1 MLEVWIAPRMRN
13 LIVKCFKE
21 ETLKRHHTA
30 RISLTCL
37 AWLRKLAHKCTPT
50 RRIVMGIMLL
60 AVKEKRD
67 TRIINNMKKCMHSK
81 CITWIIKRQKINKT
95 MMKKM
100 MMTMN
105 KMITRTIITCH
116 LVIMSNHYNN
126 SILIFLINNNYSKT
140 LCNKHNPTKITHT
153 QIFNT
158 SSSNNKLYCQIN
170 HLTEVSYSSQAI
182 SIYLNN
188 KIEMMIVT
196 MMIMSSSNLNP

>member
-1 MLEVWIAPRMRN
+1 
-13 LIVKCFKE
+13 
-21 ETLKRHHTA
+21 
-30 RISLTCL
+30 
-37 AWLRKLAHKCTPT
+37 
-50 RRIVMGIMLL
+50 
-60 AVKEKRD
+60 
-67 TRIINNMKKCMHSK
+67 
-81 CITWIIKRQKINKT
+81 
-95 MMKKM
+95 MKKM

-196 MMIMSSSNLNP
+196 MMIMSSSNLNPQSTKTQIKVNLYCLKMTIKVMTTKITSLIMIPLMICRRYPLQQPTLMIYKKI